1 MLLTREFLG
10 LALLLL
16 AQDGAAPAQSA
27 AAEAR
32 ARTHVL
38 HLADGR
44 VLRVKAREVEGGWEL
59 EQGRETR
66 LLPAELVARATP
78 ESELLR
84 QASDLQRKLKRGD
97 LVQRVAYADWLDSA
111 GLELEAVKELE
122 RVLEAEPD
130 QKDALALLARAD
142 FPLGTPELPRDE
154 AGLEAFFVQSA
165 RLTAVGREAVLL
177 ELAGAPEVPGL
188 RAALG
193 RELLSRTT
201 ARRAFATL
209 ALRRLFPGSEAEGLI
224 SRAVLDASQ
233 DVRASAARSLK
244 AFADPVVI
252 EPAVRALASKH
263 AELRVNAAEA
273 LAAMEYR
280 EAVEPLVTRLA
291 ALQSGSASG
300 YAPRRHIYT
309 GTQRSYIQDFD
320 VEVAQGAAIADPIVN
335 VLVEGSVLDVAV
347 LNTTEYQFATESV
360 ALRRALER
368 LTGAKPGDSA
378 AAWQR
383 WWNEHGDE
391 WQAGHSPSAPTSP
404 AGRGR

>member
-1 MLLTREFLG
+1 MLLPSELFG
-10 LALLLL
+10 LALLLF
-16 AQDGAAPAQSA
+16 AQEGSAPAQEA
-27 AAEAR
+27 PAELR
-32 ARTHVL
+32 ARVHVL
-38 HLADGR
+38 QLADGR

-59 EQGRETR
+59 EQGREKK

-97 LVQRVAYADWLDSA
+97 LVQRVAYADWLASA
-111 GLELEAVKELE
+111 GLELESVKELE

-130 QKDALALLARAD
+130 QADALALLARAD
-142 FPLGTPELPRDE
+142 FPLGTPELPHDE
-154 AGLEAFFVQSA
+154 AALEAFFGQCA
-165 RLTAVGREAVLL
+165 RLTAVGREGVLL
-177 ELAGAPEVPGL
+177 ELADAPEVPGL

-209 ALRRLFPGSEAEGLI
+209 SLRRLFPGSEAEGLI

-252 EPAVRALASKH
+252 EPAVRALSSKH
-263 AELRVNAAEA
+263 AELRKNAVEA

-291 ALQSGSASG
+291 SLQSGSGSG

-347 LNTTEYQFATESV
+347 LNTTEFQFATESV
-360 ALRRALER
+360 ALRRALQQ

-391 WQAGHSPSAPTSP
+391 WQAGNSPSAPTSP

>member
-1 MLLTREFLG
+1 MLLTEFLG
-10 LALLLL
+10 LTLLLL
-16 AQDGAAPAQSA
+16 SQEGAAPAQEA
-27 AAEAR
+27 PAEVR
-32 ARTHVL
+32 ARPYVL
-38 HLADGR
+38 QLADGR

-66 LLPAELVARATP
+66 LLPGELVARATL
-78 ESELLR
+78 ENELLR
-84 QASDLQRKLKRGD
+84 QAAELQRKVKRTD

-122 RVLEAEPD
+122 RVLETDPD
-130 QKDALALLARAD
+130 QKDALALLARAE
-142 FPLGTPELPRDE
+142 FPLGTPELPADE
-154 AGLEAFFVQSA
+154 AGLEAFFGQCA

-177 ELAGAPEVPGL
+177 EVAAAPEVPGL

-193 RELLSRTT
+193 RELLARTT

-252 EPAVRALASKH
+252 EPAVRALSSKH
-263 AELRVNAAEA
+263 AELRKNAVEA

-291 ALQSGSASG
+291 SLQSGSSSG

-335 VLVEGSVLDVAV
+335 VMVEGSVLDVAV

-360 ALRRALER
+360 VLRRALER

-378 AAWQR
+378 AAWKR

-391 WQAGHSPSAPTSP
+391 WQAGNSPSAPTSP

>member
-10 LALLLL
+10 LALMLLV
-16 AQDGAAPAQSA
+16 QEGAAPAQEA
-27 AAEAR
+27 APEAR

-44 VLRVKAREVEGGWEL
+44 VLRVKARAVEGGWEL

-66 LLPAELVARATP
+66 LLPAELVARAEP

-84 QASDLQRKLKRGD
+84 QAADLQRKLKRGD
-97 LVQRVAYADWLDSA
+97 LVQRVAYADWLVAA
-111 GLELEAVKELE
+111 GLQLEAVKELE
-122 RVLEAEPD
+122 RVLEADSD
-130 QKDALALLARAD
+130 QADARALLARAEL
-142 FPLGTPELPRDE
+142 PLGTPELPRDE
-154 AGLEAFFVQSA
+154 AGLEAFFTQCA

-177 ELAGAPEVPGL
+177 ALGAAPEIPGL
-188 RAALG
+188 RPALG
-193 RELLSRTT
+193 RELLARTT
-201 ARRAFATL
+201 GRRAFATL

-224 SRAVLDASQ
+224 SRAVLDAAP
-233 DVRASAARSLK
+233 DVRKSAARSLK

-252 EPAVRALASKH
+252 EPAVRALSSKH
-263 AELRVNAAEA
+263 SELRKNAAEA

-291 ALQSGSASG
+291 ALQSGSSG
-300 YAPRRHIYT
+300 SYAPRRHIYT

-320 VEVAQGAAIADPIVN
+320 VEVSQGAAIADPIVN
-335 VLVEGSVLDVAV
+335 VLSEGSVLEVAV
-347 LNTTEYQFATESV
+347 VNTTEYQFATESV
-360 ALRRALER
+360 ALRRALEQ
-368 LTGAKPGDSA
+368 LTGAKPGDTG

-383 WWNEHGDE
+383 WWKEHGDE
-391 WQAGHSPSAPTSP
+391 WQAGISPSAPTSP

>member
-1 MLLTREFLG
+1 MLLTEFLG
-10 LALLLL
+10 LALLLVP
-16 AQDGAAPAQSA
+16 QEGAVPTREASP
-27 AAEAR
+27 EAR

-38 HLADGR
+38 HLSDGR

-59 EQGRETR
+59 ELGRETT
-66 LLPAELVARATP
+66 LVPAERVTRAAL

-84 QASDLQRKLKRGD
+84 QAAELQRKVKRSD

-130 QKDALALLARAD
+130 QKDALALLARAEL
-142 FPLGTPELPRDE
+142 PLGIPELPREE
-154 AGLEAFFVQSA
+154 AGLDDFFSRCA
-165 RLTAVGREAVLL
+165 RLTPVGREAVLL
-177 ELAGAPEVPGL
+177 AIAGAPEVPGL
-188 RAALG
+188 RPALG

-233 DVRASAARSLK
+233 DVRTSAARSLK

-252 EPAVRALASKH
+252 EPAVRALSSKH
-263 AELRVNAAEA
+263 AELRKNAVEA

-280 EAVEPLVTRLA
+280 EAVEPLVRRLS
-291 ALQSGSASG
+291 ALQSGSGGG
-300 YAPRRHIYT
+300 YAPRRHIFT
-309 GTQRSYIQDFD
+309 GSQRAYIQDFD
-320 VEVAQGAAIADPIVN
+320 VEVAQGAAIADPVVN
-335 VLVEGSVLDVAV
+335 VMTEGSVLEVAV
-347 LNTTEYQFATESV
+347 VNTTEYQFATESV
-360 ALRRALER
+360 ALRRALQH

-391 WQAGHSPSAPTSP
+391 WQAGNSPSAPTSP